1 MKIIIR
7 KIACQGEHD
16 QRDDFLV
23 SDAGDSEKKN
33 ASTVTIRFS
42 TQGAHS
48 GKGAYFLFGKQPNV
62 QDKTIIFI

>member
-7 KIACQGEHD
+7 KITCQGEHD
-16 QRDDFLV
+16 QRDDFSV
-23 SDAGDSEKKN
+23 SDAGGSEKN

-48 GKGAYFLFGKQPNV
+48 GQGAYFLFGKQPNV
-62 QDKTIIFI
+62 HDKTIIFI